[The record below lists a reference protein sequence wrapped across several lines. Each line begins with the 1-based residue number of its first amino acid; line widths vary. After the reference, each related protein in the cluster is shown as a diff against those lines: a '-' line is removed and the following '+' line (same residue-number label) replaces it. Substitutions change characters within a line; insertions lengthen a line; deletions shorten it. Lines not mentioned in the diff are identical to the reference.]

1 MFIGA
6 FFKKAFREY
15 INNNKET
22 HSNINIISQIIN
34 QENNKNEISKFE
46 IQISSN
52 LSTSWC
58 PHHNLNHYFS
68 EIRYRS
74 KL

>member
-22 HSNINIISQIIN
+22 HSNINIISKIIN
-34 QENNKNEISKFE
+34 QENNINEISKFE

-52 LSTSWC
+52 LSASLC
-58 PHHNLNHYFS
+58 PHHNLNRYFS